1 MVGMVGQESGR
12 VAIASRGLAQGSARD
27 SGTPAGADAA
37 LLRLA
42 ARLGGM
48 LAERDARIS
57 TAESCTG
64 GWIGQALTQVPG
76 SSAWFH
82 AGYITYS
89 NDAKQRTLGVPGAVL
104 LGHGAVSEET
114 VVAMAAGVL
123 ACEPGADLAVAVSG
137 VAGPG
142 GGSEINPVGTVWLA
156 WQLRLQPPLT
166 RRCVFRGDRWRV
178 RRATVAT
185 ALAQAARL
193 LAQTPAP
200 ASTPTST

>member
-114 VVAMAAGVL
+114 VVAMAGGVL